1 MFVAVD
7 LRLRAKAGEFVGVAQ
22 VFDRLL
28 SRRFFHA
35 KNVTRF
41 RPAENRINRL
51 IIMKFYV
58 AGRLNLST
66 FFREE
71 PLWIINSGDKVYH

>member
-71 PLWIINSGDKVYH
+71 PEKYWSSLRAR

>member
-1 MFVAVD
+1 
-7 LRLRAKAGEFVGVAQ
+7 
-22 VFDRLL
+22 
-28 SRRFFHA
+28 
-35 KNVTRF
+35 VTRF
-41 RPAENRINRL
+41 RPAENCINRL

-71 PLWIINSGDKVYH
+71 PH